1 MKTVNFEPSHYRFFL
16 NPSEKINIRSEMEIL
31 QKHDFLSGLRYGSSV
46 ICQFVK
52 MMFAKMVFADL
63 KTIVS
68 MIIHLISAVSK
79 NANTFW

>member
-1 MKTVNFEPSHYRFFL
+1 
-16 NPSEKINIRSEMEIL
+16 MEIL

-79 NANTFW
+79 NANTFWWSITCEMEFNGNLFSLRDDF